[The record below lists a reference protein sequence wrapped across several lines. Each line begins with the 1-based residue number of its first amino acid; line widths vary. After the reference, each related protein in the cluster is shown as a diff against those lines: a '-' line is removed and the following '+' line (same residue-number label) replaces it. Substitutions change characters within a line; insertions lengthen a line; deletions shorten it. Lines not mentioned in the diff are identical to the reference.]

1 MNAVQIV
8 GRLTKEVE
16 LRRTQSGKAV
26 ATYSLA
32 VKRPRA
38 KDEVDFV
45 NVVTWEKAAEY
56 LAQYSNKGDVV
67 AVNGSLQSRKWEDKN
82 GNKRTEW
89 EVVTDSVELVSSK
102 KNSEG
107 NNNTTQNQN
116 GYPGGYSQPQ
126 QGFQQPQY
134 SQQGFS
140 GYQAPQ
146 QWEPLTGDDASL
158 PF

>member
-1 MNAVQIV
+1 MNSINII

-32 VKRPRA
+32 VKRPRS
-38 KDEVDFV
+38 KDDTDFI
-45 NVVTWEKAAEY
+45 NCVTWEKAAEY
-56 LAQYSNKGDVV
+56 LSQYGHKGDVV

-89 EVVTDSVELVSSK
+89 EVVTDSVELLSGK
-102 KNSEG
+102 KDEG
-107 NNNTTQNQN
+107 NAPAQNSS
-116 GYPGGYSQPQ
+116 YAQPS
-126 QGFQQPQY
+126 Y
-134 SQQGFS
+134 SQQKFQEINIPDS
-140 GYQAPQ
+140 Q
-146 QWEPLTGDDASL
+146 L

>member
-16 LRRTQSGKAV
+16 IRRTQSGKAV
-26 ATYSLA
+26 ASYSLA
-32 VKRPRA
+32 VKRPRS
-38 KDEVDFV
+38 KDETDFV

-56 LAQYSNKGDVV
+56 LAQYGNKGDVV

-102 KNSEG
+102 KDSQTG
-107 NNNTTQNQN
+107 VNTTQNQN
-116 GYPGGYSQPQ
+116 FQ
-126 QGFQQPQY
+126 QGQPSYAQQNFQQVDIPD
-134 SQQGFS
+134 SQ
-140 GYQAPQ
+140 
-146 QWEPLTGDDASL
+146 L

>member
-1 MNAVQIV
+1 MNSINII

-32 VKRPRA
+32 VKRPRS
-38 KDEVDFV
+38 KEDTDFI
-45 NVVTWEKAAEY
+45 NCVTWEKAAEY
-56 LAQYSNKGDVV
+56 LSQYGHKGDVV

-89 EVVTDSVELVSSK
+89 EVVTDSVELLSGKKDEANAPAQNSS
-102 KNSEG
+102 
-107 NNNTTQNQN
+107 
-116 GYPGGYSQPQ
+116 YAQPS
-126 QGFQQPQY
+126 Y
-134 SQQGFS
+134 SQQKF
-140 GYQAPQ
+140 QEINIP
-146 QWEPLTGDDASL
+146 DAQL

>member
-1 MNAVQIV
+1 MNSINII

-32 VKRPRA
+32 VKRPRS
-38 KDEVDFV
+38 KEDTDFI
-45 NVVTWEKAAEY
+45 NCVTWEKAAEY
-56 LAQYSNKGDVV
+56 LSQYGHKGDVV

-89 EVVTDSVELVSSK
+89 EVVTDSVELLSGK
-102 KNSEG
+102 KEEG
-107 NNNTTQNQN
+107 NAPAQNSS
-116 GYPGGYSQPQ
+116 YAQPS
-126 QGFQQPQY
+126 Y
-134 SQQGFS
+134 SQQKF
-140 GYQAPQ
+140 QEINIP
-146 QWEPLTGDDASL
+146 DAQL

>member
-1 MNAVQIV
+1 MNSINII

-32 VKRPRA
+32 VKRPRS
-38 KDEVDFV
+38 KDDTDFI
-45 NVVTWEKAAEY
+45 NCVTWEKAAEY
-56 LAQYSNKGDVV
+56 LSQYGHKGDVV

-89 EVVTDSVELVSSK
+89 EVVTDGVELLSGKKDEANAPAQNSS
-102 KNSEG
+102 
-107 NNNTTQNQN
+107 
-116 GYPGGYSQPQ
+116 YAQPS
-126 QGFQQPQY
+126 Y
-134 SQQGFS
+134 SQQKF
-140 GYQAPQ
+140 QEINIP
-146 QWEPLTGDDASL
+146 DAQL

>member
-1 MNAVQIV
+1 MNAVNIV

-32 VKRPRA
+32 VKRPRS
-38 KDEVDFV
+38 KEDTDFI
-45 NVVTWEKAAEY
+45 NCVTWEKAAEY
-56 LAQYSNKGDVV
+56 LSQYGHKGDVV

-89 EVVTDSVELVSSK
+89 EVVTESVELLSSK
-102 KNSEG
+102 S
-107 NNNTTQNQN
+107 NNNTTPAQNAS
-116 GYPGGYSQPQ
+116 YSQPSYQ
-126 QGFQQPQY
+126 QQNFQTIDIPD
-134 SQQGFS
+134 SQ
-140 GYQAPQ
+140 
-146 QWEPLTGDDASL
+146 L

>member
-1 MNAVQIV
+1 MNSINII

-32 VKRPRA
+32 VKRPRS
-38 KDEVDFV
+38 KDDTDFI
-45 NVVTWEKAAEY
+45 NCVTWEKAAEY
-56 LAQYSNKGDVV
+56 LSQYGHKGDVV

-89 EVVTDSVELVSSK
+89 EVVTDSVELLSGK
-102 KNSEG
+102 KNAEEG
-107 NNNTTQNQN
+107 NTTPAQNTS
-116 GYPGGYSQPQ
+116 YSQPS
-126 QGFQQPQY
+126 Y
-134 SQQGFS
+134 SQQKFQEINIPDS
-140 GYQAPQ
+140 Q
-146 QWEPLTGDDASL
+146 L

>member
-32 VKRPRA
+32 VKRPRS
-38 KDEVDFV
+38 KDDTDFI
-45 NVVTWEKAAEY
+45 NCVTWEKAAEY
-56 LAQYSNKGDVV
+56 LSQYGHKGDVV
-67 AVNGSLQSRKWEDKN
+67 AVYGSLQSRKWEDKN

-89 EVVTDSVELVSSK
+89 EVVTDGVELLSGK
-102 KNSEG
+102 KNAEEG
-107 NNNTTQNQN
+107 NTTHAQNASYGQPSYAQQN
-116 GYPGGYSQPQ
+116 
-126 QGFQQPQY
+126 FQEINIP
-134 SQQGFS
+134 
-140 GYQAPQ
+140 
-146 QWEPLTGDDASL
+146 DAQL

>member
-1 MNAVQIV
+1 MNIISIT

-32 VKRPRA
+32 VKRPRS
-38 KDEVDFV
+38 KDDTDFI

-56 LAQYSNKGDVV
+56 LSQYGHKGDIV
-67 AVNGSLQSRKWEDKN
+67 AVVGSLQSRKWTDKN
-82 GNKRTEW
+82 GNNRTEW
-89 EVVTDSVELVSSK
+89 EVVTDGVELVSSK

-107 NNNTTQNQN
+107 SSNTTQGQN
-116 GYPGGYSQPQ
+116 FQ
-126 QGFQQPQY
+126 QGQPSYAQQNFQTINIPDGQ
-134 SQQGFS
+134 
-140 GYQAPQ
+140 
-146 QWEPLTGDDASL
+146 L

>member
-1 MNAVQIV
+1 MNSINII

-32 VKRPRA
+32 VKRPRS
-38 KDEVDFV
+38 KEDTDFI
-45 NVVTWEKAAEY
+45 NCVTWEKAAEY
-56 LAQYSNKGDVV
+56 LSQYGHKGDVV

-89 EVVTDSVELVSSK
+89 EVVTDSVELLSGK
-102 KNSEG
+102 KEEG
-107 NNNTTQNQN
+107 NAPAQNAS
-116 GYPGGYSQPQ
+116 YAQPS
-126 QGFQQPQY
+126 Y
-134 SQQGFS
+134 SQQKF
-140 GYQAPQ
+140 QEINIP
-146 QWEPLTGDDASL
+146 DAQL

>member
-1 MNAVQIV
+1 MNSINII

-32 VKRPRA
+32 VKRPRS
-38 KDEVDFV
+38 KDDTDFI
-45 NVVTWEKAAEY
+45 NCVTWEKAAEY
-56 LAQYSNKGDVV
+56 LSQYGHKGDVV

-89 EVVTDSVELVSSK
+89 EVVTDSVELLSGKKDEVNAPAQNSS
-102 KNSEG
+102 
-107 NNNTTQNQN
+107 
-116 GYPGGYSQPQ
+116 YAQPS
-126 QGFQQPQY
+126 Y
-134 SQQGFS
+134 SQQKF
-140 GYQAPQ
+140 QEINIP
-146 QWEPLTGDDASL
+146 DAQL

>member
-1 MNAVQIV
+1 MNSINIT

-32 VKRPRA
+32 VKRPRS
-38 KDEVDFV
+38 KDETDFI

-56 LAQYSNKGDVV
+56 LSQYGHKGDVV
-67 AVNGSLQSRKWEDKN
+67 AVSGSLQSRKWTDKN
-82 GNKRTEW
+82 GNNRTEW

-102 KNSEG
+102 KNTEEG
-107 NNNTTQNQN
+107 NNAPAQNASYGQPSYAQQN
-116 GYPGGYSQPQ
+116 
-126 QGFQQPQY
+126 F
-134 SQQGFS
+134 
-140 GYQAPQ
+140 APIDI
-146 QWEPLTGDDASL
+146 PDSKL

>member
-1 MNAVQIV
+1 MNSINII

-32 VKRPRA
+32 VKRPRS
-38 KDEVDFV
+38 KEDTDFI
-45 NVVTWEKAAEY
+45 NCVTWEKAAEY
-56 LAQYSNKGDVV
+56 LSQYGHKGDVV

-89 EVVTDSVELVSSK
+89 EVVTDSVELLSGK
-102 KNSEG
+102 KDEG
-107 NNNTTQNQN
+107 NAPAQNSS
-116 GYPGGYSQPQ
+116 YAQPS
-126 QGFQQPQY
+126 Y
-134 SQQGFS
+134 SQQKF
-140 GYQAPQ
+140 QEINIP
-146 QWEPLTGDDASL
+146 DAQL

>member
-1 MNAVQIV
+1 MNSINII

-32 VKRPRA
+32 VKRPRS
-38 KDEVDFV
+38 KEDTDFI
-45 NVVTWEKAAEY
+45 NCVTWEKAAEY
-56 LAQYSNKGDVV
+56 LSQYGHKGDVV

-89 EVVTDSVELVSSK
+89 EVVTDSVELLSGKKDEANAPAQNSS
-102 KNSEG
+102 
-107 NNNTTQNQN
+107 
-116 GYPGGYSQPQ
+116 YAQPS
-126 QGFQQPQY
+126 Y
-134 SQQGFS
+134 SQQKFQEINIPDG
-140 GYQAPQ
+140 Q
-146 QWEPLTGDDASL
+146 L